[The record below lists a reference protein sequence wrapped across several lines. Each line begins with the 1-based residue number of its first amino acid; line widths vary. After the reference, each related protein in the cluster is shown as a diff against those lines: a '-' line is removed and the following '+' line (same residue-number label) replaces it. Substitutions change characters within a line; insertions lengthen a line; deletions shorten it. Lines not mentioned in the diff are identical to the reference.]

1 MFKIS
6 DGTISGWNAE
16 ENRGTDFDWQPTH
29 QGRAWIES
37 KQDEGYVQ
45 IASLGEKLI
54 LLFLIF
60 GKNDCELIFL
70 KLRQIIYSA
79 KIKINGG

>member
-1 MFKIS
+1 MAVEDPHGKLVVQLKYDMCFLSGIIK
-6 DGTISGWNAE
+6 DGLTKTICM
-16 ENRGTDFDWQPTH
+16 
-29 QGRAWIES
+29 
-37 KQDEGYVQ
+37 VQ
-45 IASLGEKLI
+45 LVGDG
-54 LLFLIF
+54 FLIF